1 MKRKLILATST
12 SFGISDEEQIR
23 LFKSIGFDGFFS
35 NWENDGTTEHYAAL
49 AKELDMEYQ
58 SVHAPFLSAAD
69 MWKDGKEAENAVNE
83 LLACLEDCHKA
94 GVPLMVV
101 HAFIGFNEH
110 SPNILGIKNFGILV
124 DKAKEYGIRI
134 AFENTEGEEYLDC
147 LMNAFADRDNVGFCL
162 DTGHVMC
169 YNRGRDML
177 RDYGSRLIATH
188 INDNMGISD
197 PDNIFWTD
205 DLHLLPFDGIANWE
219 SVVKRITDSGYSG
232 PLTFELVRSSKP
244 DRHENDKYMQMPLE
258 EYLKAAYSAAVRIA
272 ELTEK
277 AEASI

>member
-23 LFKSIGFDGFFS
+23 LFKRIGFDGFFT
-35 NWENDGTTEHYAAL
+35 NWENNGMTARYREL
-49 AKELDMEYQ
+49 ANELDMEYQ
-58 SVHAPFLSAAD
+58 SVHAPFLSAAE
-69 MWKDGKEAENAVNE
+69 MWKSEDQAKDAIDE
-83 LLACLEDCHKA
+83 LLACLEDCHSA
-94 GVPLMVV
+94 NVPIMVV
-101 HAFIGFNEH
+101 HTFIGFNDH
-110 SPNILGIKNFGILV
+110 DPN
-124 DKAKEYGIRI
+124 EYGIQNFRVIVDRAEELGVKI

-147 LMNAFADRDNVGFCL
+147 LMNAFADRDGVGFCL

-177 RDYGSRLIATH
+177 RDYGNRLIATH

-205 DLHLLPFDGIANWE
+205 DLHLLPFDGIADWE
-219 SVVKRITDSGYSG
+219 AVVRSIVNSGYSG

-244 DRHENDKYMQMPLE
+244 NRHENDKYMQMPLE